1 MDAKER
7 VSALMDGGLA
17 RHESEGA
24 IAQLREAGGEARE
37 AWRLY
42 HLIGDALR
50 EQPPLSPGFSERV
63 ASRIAAEPAILAPK
77 PRRQGALPAWAYAA
91 AASLAVAFVG
101 GTTFL
106 LTQRDAEPQAPV
118 AAAQPPAP
126 APAEARELAQVPPPA
141 AADDYLL
148 AHQVYSPRNSLQGMA
163 AYVRTV
169 SDPAGEGGR

>member
-17 RHESEGA
+17 RHEAGGA
-24 IAQLREAGGEARE
+24 IAQLRDPGEARE

-50 EQPPLSPGFSERV
+50 EQPPLSPGFAERV
-63 ASRIAAEPAILAPK
+63 AARLASEPSVLAPQ
-77 PRRQGALPAWAYAA
+77 PRRHGALPAWAYAA

-101 GTTFL
+101 GTAFL
-106 LTQRDAEPQAPV
+106 MTQHGAEPQAPV
-118 AAAQPPAP
+118 AAAQPQPA

-148 AHQVYSPRNSLQGMA
+148 AHQVYSPRNSFQGMA
-163 AYVRTV
+163 GYVRTV
-169 SDPAGEGGR
+169 SDPAGESGR